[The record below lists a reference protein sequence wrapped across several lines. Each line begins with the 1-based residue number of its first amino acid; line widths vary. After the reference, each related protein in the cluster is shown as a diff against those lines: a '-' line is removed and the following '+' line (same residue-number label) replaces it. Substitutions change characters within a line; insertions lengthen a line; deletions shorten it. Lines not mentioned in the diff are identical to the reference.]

1 MYDILWL
8 VCSLRRFLRSFVPWF
23 CAALS
28 GGMLGGAF
36 ALYLVGVTL

>member
-1 MYDILWL
+1 MYI
-8 VCSLRRFLRSFVPWF
+8 SFFPTLRRFTRYFVPWF

-28 GGMLGGAF
+28 GGLLGGAF

>member
-1 MYDILWL
+1 MYI
-8 VCSLRRFLRSFVPWF
+8 SFFPALRRFTRYFVPWF

-28 GGMLGGAF
+28 GGLLGGAF

>member
-1 MYDILWL
+1 MYI
-8 VCSLRRFLRSFVPWF
+8 SFFPTLRRFTRHFVPWF

-28 GGMLGGAF
+28 GGLLGGAF